1 MEKHE
6 FQAQARQVLDLMINS
21 VYSNPDIFI
30 RELISNASDA
40 IDKRRIE
47 ALENGKT
54 PEEGRITLVIN
65 KDAKTLSF
73 IDNGVGMDK
82 DDLVAFLGTIANS
95 GTKEFAKAMSEAKGD
110 AKTAENLI
118 GQFGVGFYSAFIAA
132 EEVVVETKKEGCPAY
147 IWTSRGDGSYEI
159 DETSREMVGSTITLH
174 LKDRGEGKDYTSKW
188 DVRSIIKEYS
198 DFVTYP
204 IFLEE
209 EGEKKSEEEQKEGAK
224 PVNSMQAIWK
234 RPAKEIKDEEY
245 KEFYHHLCHD
255 WDEPLD
261 WLHYKAEGSNEFSA
275 LLYIPK
281 HPPMDLF
288 YPDSKHGIDLFIK
301 RVFIMKD
308 CKDLIPSY
316 LRFVKGV
323 VDSEDL
329 PLNVSRE
336 ILQQDMRTSA
346 IKKSV
351 VKKVLEKLS
360 KLQKKEAEKY
370 AEFWNTFGMVLKEG
384 LMQDTANQE
393 SILKLCVFET
403 SKGEKTSIEDYV
415 LHMEPGQ
422 EKIYYLASTA
432 GESVINSPKLE
443 SFKKRGLNVLLLK
456 DPIDEIWVHNVP
468 KFDKYDFVSVS
479 SEEAA
484 KETGEEVKDEGQ
496 YKDFTDEIKKS
507 LGDLVEEVKISHR
520 LVDSPVCFTQKG
532 EEISPQMR
540 NFFKSMGQPVPEEKR
555 VLEVNPANPLIKKMM
570 EDKDKIVDYS
580 TVLYALAQA
589 ADGESI
595 KNAADFTAKLTALL
609 TK

>member
-54 PEEGRITLVIN
+54 PEEGKITLLLN
-65 KDAKTLSF
+65 KEAKTLTF
-73 IDNGVGMDK
+73 IDNGIGMDK
-82 DDLVAFLGTIANS
+82 PDLVAFLGTVANS
-95 GTKEFAKAMSEAKGD
+95 GTKEFAKAMSEAKGE
-110 AKTAENLI
+110 AAENLI
-118 GQFGVGFYSAFIAA
+118 GQFGVGFYSAFIAS

-147 IWTSRGDGSYEI
+147 IWTSRGDGEYEI
-159 DETSREMVGSTITLH
+159 DEATRELTGSSITLH
-174 LKDRGEGKDYTSKW
+174 LKEKSAEGKDYTDQW
-188 DVRSIIKEYS
+188 TVRSIIKEYS

-204 IFLEE
+204 IYLEE
-209 EGEKKSEEEQKEGAK
+209 VGEDKKEDQK

-288 YPDSKHGIDLFIK
+288 YPDSKHGVDLFIK

-308 CKDLIPSY
+308 CRDLIPSY

-346 IKKSV
+346 IKKSL
-351 VKKVLEKLS
+351 VKKTLDKLA
-360 KLQKKEAEKY
+360 KMQKQDKEKY
-370 AEFWNTFGMVLKEG
+370 AAFWRTFGVVLKEG
-384 LMQDTANQE
+384 LMQDTQNQE
-393 SILKLCVFET
+393 AILKLCIFET

-422 EKIYYLASTA
+422 EKIYYLASSA
-432 GESVINSPKLE
+432 GDAVASSPKLE
-443 SFKKRGLNVLLLK
+443 TFKKRGINVLLLK
-456 DPIDEIWVHNVP
+456 DPIDEIWVHHVT
-468 KFDKYDFVSVS
+468 KFDKYDFVSVA
-479 SEEAA
+479 SEEAE
-484 KETGEEVKDEGQ
+484 KETGEDVKDEGQ
-496 YKDFTDEIKKS
+496 YKDFTDEVKKS
-507 LGDLVEEVKISHR
+507 LGNLVEEVKISHR

-540 NFFKSMGQPVPEEKR
+540 NLFKAMGQPVPEEKR
-555 VLEVNPANPLIKKMM
+555 VLEVNPTNPLIKQIM
-570 EDKDKIVDYS
+570 ESKDKIADYA
-580 TVLYALAQA
+580 TILYALAQA
-589 ADGESI
+589 SEGESI
-595 KNAADFTAKLTALL
+595 KNPAEFTAKLTKLL
-609 TK
+609 TEKP

>member
-65 KDAKTLSF
+65 KEAKTLSF
-73 IDNGVGMDK
+73 IDNGIGMDK

-147 IWTSRGDGSYEI
+147 IWTSRGDGDYEI
-159 DETSREMVGSTITLH
+159 DETSREMIGSTITLH
-174 LKDRGEGKDYTSKW
+174 LKDKKGEGKDYLDKW

-204 IFLEE
+204 IFLEA
-209 EGEKKSEEEQKEGAK
+209 EGEKKDEKEEPK

-234 RPAKEIKDEEY
+234 RPAKEVKDEEY

-336 ILQQDMRTSA
+336 ILQQDTRTAA

-351 VKKVLEKLS
+351 VKKILDRLS

-370 AEFWNTFGMVLKEG
+370 AEFWRTFGMVLKEG
-384 LMQDTANQE
+384 LMQDSSNQE

-432 GESVINSPKLE
+432 GDAVINSPKLE
-443 SFKKRGLNVLLLK
+443 SFKKRNLTVLLLK

-479 SEEAA
+479 SEEAE
-484 KETGEEVKDEGQ
+484 KEAGEEVKDEGQ

-507 LGDLVEEVKISHR
+507 LGNLVEEVKISHR

-540 NFFKSMGQPVPEEKR
+540 NLFKSMGQPVPEEKR

-570 EDKDKIVDYS
+570 EDKDSIADYS

-595 KNAADFTAKLTALL
+595 KDASDFTAKLTALL